1 MDITQ
6 LTQVRKIRCE
16 LSDDAD
22 KELKATFELM
32 IVLCNIL
39 LNSDNDEILQL
50 IQDELMSEM
59 CNE

>member
-6 LTQVRKIRCE
+6 LTQVRKIRGL
-16 LSDDAD
+16 LSDDND

-39 LNSDNDEILQL
+39 LN
-50 IQDELMSEM
+50 
-59 CNE
+59 